1 LNPLMKNAAIVLVMV
16 MMALPALAQQVTP
29 EVKKPYRKLAAI
41 VGYHWSGT
49 NMTEAGVAW
58 GHRCTYTDN
67 CNLIANRFI
76 YDYFSLSAE
85 FETNSSNPLV
95 AAKAGYHF
103 VLGVPS
109 VGVSTLWY
117 TDGTNSE
124 FVLRPE
130 VGLSAFG
137 IATVSYGYNLQ
148 ARQSIE
154 RITVNQVSLKFILG
168 TRLFK

>member
-1 LNPLMKNAAIVLVMV
+1 MKPVICVLMLLF
-16 MMALPALAQQVTP
+16 ALPAMAQQSLP
-29 EVKKPYRKLAAI
+29 EVKRPYRKLAAI
-41 VGYHWSGT
+41 AGYHWSGT
-49 NMTEAGVAW
+49 NMVEAGVAW
-58 GHRCTYTDN
+58 GHRCAYTNN
-67 CNLIANRFI
+67 CSLIGSEFI

-85 FETNSSNPLV
+85 FETGTNPLV

-117 TDGTNSE
+117 TDGTNSD

-137 IATVSYGYNLQ
+137 IATLSYGYNLQ

-154 RITVNQVSLKFILG
+154 RVTVNQISLKVILG